1 MSVERHE
8 LEASAKVAFSGGR
21 LERLS
26 EKRTDDAIEVARN
39 EPSTRWLLIAH
50 GRLVM
55 DFTDA
60 DKPQAFFNA
69 DQLRAFEPE
78 FADGILLGHED
89 GVACCAVRS
98 QHDVELL
105 PEPFRAIDYRS
116 VFSQDLMNRT
126 DLAILAQAAALMA
139 WHSNHRYCGKC
150 GAETAPKAGGA
161 KRICEGCQAEHF
173 PRTDPVAIMLTVR
186 GDKCLLA
193 RGAHFPEKMI
203 SCLAGFIEA
212 GETIEEAVR
221 RETLEEAGIRTGA
234 VTYHAS
240 QPWPFPYS
248 LMIGCFAEGLN
259 DEIVLE
265 ETELEIGRWFSKAE
279 VQQMLAGEHPEGWMV
294 PPSGAIATV
303 LIADWAAG

>member
-1 MSVERHE
+1 MSII
-8 LEASAKVAFSGGR
+8 EASAKAAFSGGT
-21 LERLS
+21 LKRLS
-26 EKRTDDAIEVARN
+26 EKRTDDAIEVARD

-55 DFTDA
+55 DFANA
-60 DKPQAFFNA
+60 DKPRAFFNA
-69 DQLRAFEPE
+69 DQLRGFEPE

-105 PEPFRAIDYRS
+105 PEPFRSVDYRS
-116 VFSQDLMNRT
+116 VFSQGLMDRA

-161 KRICEGCQAEHF
+161 KRICEGCLSEHF

-186 GDKCLLA
+186 GDRCLLA
-193 RGAHFPEKMI
+193 RGAHFPEGMV

-248 LMIGCFAEGLN
+248 LMIGCFAEALN
-259 DEIVLE
+259 DDIVLE
-265 ETELEIGRWFSKAE
+265 ETELEMGRWFTKAE
-279 VQQMLAGEHPEGWMV
+279 VRQMLDGTHPEEWRV
-294 PPSGAIATV
+294 PPRGAIASV